1 MDKQQGVLVA
11 VGGVIVLGAAA
22 FFWLTQ
28 APEPAPAPAAPAA
41 ATTAITPKV
50 STPLGNGGEAA
61 LPAAPVSDAVALSEE
76 PIDQYL
82 QEAAELNSRASD
94 LSEQVQ
100 DSATLIAMKEKQ
112 IRELEAQLKAIEAAK
127 KPAP

>member
-1 MDKQQGVLVA
+1 MDKQQGVLAA

-22 FFWLTQ
+22 FFWLSR
-28 APEPAPAPAAPAA
+28 APEPAPAPT
-41 ATTAITPKV
+41 TTAITPKV
-50 STPLGNGGEAA
+50 SAPLGNGGTTAA
-61 LPAAPVSDAVALSEE
+61 AAPVSDAVALSEE

-94 LSEQVQ
+94 LEEQVQ
-100 DSATLIAMKEKQ
+100 DSATLIALKEKQ
-112 IRELEAQLKAIEAAK
+112 IRELEAQLKAVEAAK

>member
-1 MDKQQGVLVA
+1 MDKQQGVLAA

-22 FFWLTQ
+22 FFWLSR
-28 APEPAPAPAAPAA
+28 APEPAPAPAAPAPT
-41 ATTAITPKV
+41 TTAITPKV
-50 STPLGNGGEAA
+50 SAPLGNGGTTAA
-61 LPAAPVSDAVALSEE
+61 AAPVSDAVALSEE

-94 LSEQVQ
+94 LEEQVQ
-100 DSATLIAMKEKQ
+100 DSATLIALKEKQ
-112 IRELEAQLKAIEAAK
+112 IRELEAQLKAVEAAK

>member
-1 MDKQQGVLVA
+1 MDKQQGVLAA

-22 FFWLTQ
+22 FFWLSR
-28 APEPAPAPAAPAA
+28 APEPAPAAPAP

-50 STPLGNGGEAA
+50 SAPLGNGGTTAA
-61 LPAAPVSDAVALSEE
+61 AAPVSDAVALSEE

-94 LSEQVQ
+94 LEEQVQ
-100 DSATLIAMKEKQ
+100 DSATLIALKEKQ
-112 IRELEAQLKAIEAAK
+112 IRELEAQLKAVEAAK

>member
-22 FFWLTQ
+22 FLWQTR

-41 ATTAITPKV
+41 ASTAITPKV
-50 STPLGNGGEAA
+50 SAPLGNGGDTAA
-61 LPAAPVSDAVALSEE
+61 TAPVSDAVALSEE

-94 LSEQVQ
+94 LEEQVQ

-112 IRELEAQLKAIEAAK
+112 IRELEARLQAADAAK